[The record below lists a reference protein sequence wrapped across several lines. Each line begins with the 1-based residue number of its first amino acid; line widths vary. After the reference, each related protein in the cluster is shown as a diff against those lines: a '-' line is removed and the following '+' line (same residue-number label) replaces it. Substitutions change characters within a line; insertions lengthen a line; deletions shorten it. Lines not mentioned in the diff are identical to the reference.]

1 MNFSIGALTY
11 RNGQITAAEL
21 VGRADDLMYSIK
33 RVAKTQL
40 RSQFTKANPCLH
52 PELHRSSSRRGCN
65 WALRCIEN

>member
-33 RVAKTQL
+33 KSGKNAIAFAVY
-40 RSQFTKANPCLH
+40 
-52 PELHRSSSRRGCN
+52 EG
-65 WALRCIEN
+65 